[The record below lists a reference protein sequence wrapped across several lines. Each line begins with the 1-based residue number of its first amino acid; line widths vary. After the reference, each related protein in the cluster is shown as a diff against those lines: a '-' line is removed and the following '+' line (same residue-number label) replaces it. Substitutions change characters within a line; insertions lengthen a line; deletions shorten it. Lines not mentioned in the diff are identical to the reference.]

1 MYYEKIFIFIKN
13 EIKNI
18 LFIIDFKMSWES
30 LPLEISVYIL
40 KIRNNIRY
48 TASKKIQNVWR
59 KFILPEEIAIN
70 LALGIEIDQYD
81 KIMVSIQSTALRLKY
96 CLSICSG
103 KHYLS
108 FWKNLTIKLEDSL
121 NTYKYSYDEWL
132 TPEAINYRKIKIQ
145 YKNLIKKFNFKN
157 YIL

>member
-1 MYYEKIFIFIKN
+1 
-13 EIKNI
+13 
-18 LFIIDFKMSWES
+18 MSWES

-40 KIRNNIRY
+40 KIRNKIRY
-48 TASKKIQNVWR
+48 TATKKIQNAWR
-59 KFILPEEIAIN
+59 KFILSDIIAIN

-81 KIMVSIQSTALRLKY
+81 KIMVSIQSTALKLKY

-108 FWKNLTIKLEDSL
+108 FWKTIAINLQDSL
-121 NTYKYSYDEWL
+121 NTYKYTEDEWL
-132 TPEAINYRKIKIQ
+132 TPQAINYRKIKIQ
-145 YKNLIKKFNFKN
+145 YENLIKKFNFKN

>member
-1 MYYEKIFIFIKN
+1 MLPN
-13 EIKNI
+13 EIT
-18 LFIIDFKMSWES
+18 
-30 LPLEISVYIL
+30 VYIL

-48 TASKKIQNVWR
+48 NASKKIQNIWR

-81 KIMVSIQSTALRLKY
+81 KIMVSIQSTALKLKY

-108 FWKNLTIKLEDSL
+108 FWKDLAIRLEDSL
-121 NTYKYSYDEWL
+121 NTYKYAENEWL
-132 TPEAINYRKIKIQ
+132 TPEAINYRKIRMQ
-145 YKNLIKKFNFKN
+145 YKNLIKKFNFED
-157 YIL
+157 

>member
-1 MYYEKIFIFIKN
+1 
-13 EIKNI
+13 
-18 LFIIDFKMSWES
+18 MSWES

-48 TASKKIQNVWR
+48 TASKKIQNAWR
-59 KFILPEEIAIN
+59 KFILSDIIAIN

-81 KIMVSIQSTALRLKY
+81 KIMVSIQSTALKLKY

-108 FWKNLTIKLEDSL
+108 FWKTIAINLQDSL
-121 NTYKYSYDEWL
+121 NTYKYTQDEWL
-132 TPEAINYRKIKIQ
+132 TPQAINYRKIKIQ
-145 YKNLIKKFNFKN
+145 YENLIKKFNFKN

>member
-1 MYYEKIFIFIKN
+1 MYCEKIFIFIKN

-18 LFIIDFKMSWES
+18 LFIIDKKMSWQM
-30 LPLEISVYIL
+30 LPNEITVYIL

-48 TASKKIQNVWR
+48 NASKKIQNAWR

-81 KIMVSIQSTALRLKY
+81 KIMVSIQSTSLRLKY

-108 FWKNLTIKLEDSL
+108 FWKTVVNKLEDSL
-121 NTYKYSYDEWL
+121 NTYKYADLQAQDFTYIHYKHIYLHTCVQKL
-132 TPEAINYRKIKIQ
+132 T
-145 YKNLIKKFNFKN
+145 
-157 YIL
+157 YIHIHV